1 MLMAINDTGEVYSC
15 SQQQDFFISFQN
27 FRSHTSR
34 LECAPIWLS
43 GLLVLADDQPLISE
57 DISNFIHGV
66 HVFAGKMDCFLQW
79 MLRNALLDQLGPREL
94 KFEILPRLKT
104 ISFFKAFIFF
114 LIFYLNVT
122 LSLRSSFRLLLE
134 GEHN

>member
-15 SQQQDFFISFQN
+15 SQQKDFFISFQN

-34 LECAPIWLS
+34 LECAPSWLS

-66 HVFAGKMDCFLQW
+66 HLLAGKMDCFLQW

-94 KFEILPRLKT
+94 KFEILTKLKT
-104 ISFFKAFIFF
+104 ISFSYISHYIF
-114 LIFYLNVT
+114 T
-122 LSLRSSFRLLLE
+122 RSLGASEASGLRTSCPSGDAMR
-134 GEHN
+134 